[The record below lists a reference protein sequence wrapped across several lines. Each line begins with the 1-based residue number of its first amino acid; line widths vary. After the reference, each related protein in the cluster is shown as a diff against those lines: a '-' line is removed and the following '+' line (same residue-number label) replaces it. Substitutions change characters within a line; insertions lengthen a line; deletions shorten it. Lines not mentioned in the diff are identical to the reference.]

1 MISYFYFTVVNHSW
15 YMYNQFY
22 MVLQI
27 YNVRTQIPYHQVIVV
42 MNDETLKVFDNTC
55 INLFSIITNIC
66 YRYMNLRSNSKI
78 CTASLTNF
86 GMLYLVLLLFE
97 VWRCI
102 MWYLTF
108 SFKQPTEFTKLTSME
123 LENALPTPY
132 VNFHDLRSTT
142 WTNKLGSPK

>member
-55 INLFSIITNIC
+55 INLFSIIT
-66 YRYMNLRSNSKI
+66 K
-78 CTASLTNF
+78 
-86 GMLYLVLLLFE
+86 
-97 VWRCI
+97 
-102 MWYLTF
+102 
-108 SFKQPTEFTKLTSME
+108 
-123 LENALPTPY
+123 
-132 VNFHDLRSTT
+132 
-142 WTNKLGSPK
+142 